1 MSGKFITDHQARL
14 YMSHRR
20 TQSQA
25 VAAAKVGISERSA
38 RRIEHQHHRP
48 AKNQR
53 KYRTRPDPLSDVW
66 EDVVLPLL
74 KSEQN
79 ITAVGIFDYLC
90 EDHLDK
96 FMPSARRTLERRVL
110 QWRQLHGDAQA
121 VVFIQE
127 HPLGALGICDFTQVD
142 FPVTIAGEALSHKLF
157 HYRLVA
163 SGWAFAQ
170 VTYGGESFAAFSDGL
185 QNAFLTSGGVPVEVR
200 TDSLSAAYK
209 NHREAFDFTDRFA
222 ELVSNYRF
230 KATRNNRGIAQENGA
245 IESPNRHIKAQLKQA
260 LIIRGSHNFNDRD
273 EYEAFVQSIVA
284 RRNRRVQDTFLSE
297 QQQLHAL
304 PQSGSVNYSEHFIH
318 ITRTSTLVLKRVTY
332 TVPSRLVGSRVKAH
346 LYDRRLD
353 IYLGGIKTLELER
366 VFAPK
371 GARVRSVNYQ
381 HVIGSLVK
389 KPRAFRHS
397 QWRAELLPTEDYH
410 RIWRYAD
417 DDLSADKAC
426 IYIVR
431 ILHLAHKS
439 NREEALGRFVLE
451 GIEQGR
457 LPSVFDCEDRFMP
470 PISPIPNVT
479 VEQHALSQYQSLLLG
494 NRHE

>member
-1 MSGKFITDHQARL
+1 MSGTFITDHQARL
-14 YMSHRR
+14 YMTHRR
-20 TQSQA
+20 SHSQTI
-25 VAAAKVGISERSA
+25 AAAKVGISERSA
-38 RRIEHQHHRP
+38 RRIEHQNHRP
-48 AKNQR
+48 ARNQR
-53 KYRTRPDPLSDVW
+53 KHRTRLDPLLEVW
-66 EDVVLPLL
+66 DDIVLPLL
-74 KSEQN
+74 ESDQN

-96 FMPSARRTLERRVL
+96 FKPSSRRTLERRVL
-110 QWRQLHGDAQA
+110 QWRQLHGEVQA
-121 VVFIQE
+121 VVFVQE
-127 HPLGALGICDFTQVD
+127 HPLGALGICDFTQAD
-142 FPVTIAGEALSHKLF
+142 FLVTIAGEPLTHKLF
-157 HYRLVA
+157 HDRLVA

-185 QNAFLTSGGVPVEVR
+185 QNAFLASGGVPIEVR

-209 NHREAFDFTDRFA
+209 NHQETFDFTDRFE
-222 ELVSNYRF
+222 ELVNNYGF
-230 KATRNNRGIAQENGA
+230 KATRNNRGVAQENGA

-273 EYEAFVQSIVA
+273 EYESFVQSIVA

-297 QQQLHAL
+297 QQQLQAL
-304 PQSGSVNYSEHFIH
+304 PKSSSVNYSEHFIH
-318 ITRTSTLVLKRVTY
+318 ITRTSTLVLKRATY
-332 TVPSRLVGSRVKAH
+332 TVPSRLVGSRVKVH
-346 LYDRRLD
+346 LYDSRLD
-353 IYLGGIKTLELER
+353 VYLGGIKTLELER
-366 VFAPK
+366 VFAHK

-381 HVIGSLVK
+381 HIIGSLVQ

-397 QWRAELLPTEDYH
+397 QWRAELLPTDDYH
-410 RIWRYAD
+410 RIWRYVD
-417 DDLSADKAC
+417 DDLSPDKAC

-470 PISPIPNVT
+470 TTPPIPNVT
-479 VEQHALSQYQSLLLG
+479 VQQHALSQYQSLLQG